1 MSFKTPSNLSCSL
14 TAEWLMW
21 AHRTF
26 RVKAEG
32 AVTTARQNSK
42 ETSTYNGHLRYEHP
56 PDGVGHAARNISVQ
70 RAEPRAN
77 AAPAARPA
85 APPAACPGLGP
96 PRRPPRPSRCAPS
109 PQPASGRATP
119 AAAHARSVFSMM
131 NLTFSSVSSVMRTV
145 GWLAYGMAA
154 PDGALLGRRR
164 TPPAALAR
172 PLPARRTRPTQPAA
186 GEAEQ
191 RRAEVRVRG
200 FIGAAGKG
208 RSILAPVRLRSAGLR
223 PQRRW
228 FSPVRLVICGRRRWG
243 TVRPRQWGERSRVRV
258 TRNGPRSGAES
269 RLEGARTARGVAGSM
284 APPKPCVCAG
294 KCSHAPTVTAGGGR
308 NA

>member
-109 PQPASGRATP
+109 PQPASGRATR

-164 TPPAALAR
+164 TPSRRPRAPPAGSED
-172 PLPARRTRPTQPAA
+172 PTHPARR
-186 GEAEQ
+186 
-191 RRAEVRVRG
+191 
-200 FIGAAGKG
+200 G
-208 RSILAPVRLRSAGLR
+208 RSRTEACGGESAGLY
-223 PQRRW
+223 W
-228 FSPVRLVICGRRRWG
+228 CC
-243 TVRPRQWGERSRVRV
+243 GER
-258 TRNGPRSGAES
+258 TLHPRSGAASERGAPSSAALVQPRQVGDLWAQKMGHCQTQAVGGAQQGVGNPQWAPQWCRIPIRRGSYCSWS
-269 RLEGARTARGVAGSM
+269 RWLHGTAQTLCLCWEM
-284 APPKPCVCAG
+284 LPC
-294 KCSHAPTVTAGGGR
+294 SNR
-308 NA
+308 NCRWR